1 MNFYCGVDFGTS
13 NSTVA
18 AIGKDGPLLIPLED
32 SYTTIPTVLFFRDDD
47 GKILY
52 GRAAIAEYVG
62 GGEGRHMRALKS
74 ILGTE
79 LMHERTRL
87 ARTSVAFAD
96 VIGAFIRQ
104 LKQRTEAF
112 LGGAVDQV
120 VLGRPVHFVGGDA
133 EGDARAQD
141 ELEAIARRQGFRR
154 VEFQF
159 EPIAAAIAY
168 QSQMQAAASR

>member
-1 MNFYCGVDFGTS
+1 MD
-13 NSTVA
+13 
-18 AIGKDGPLLIPLED
+18 KDGPLPIPLED

-47 GKILY
+47 NKILY
-52 GRAAIAEYVG
+52 GRTAIAEYVG

-87 ARTSVAFAD
+87 ARASVAFAD

-120 VLGRPVHFVGGDA
+120 VLGRPVHLSA
-133 EGDARAQD
+133 ATPRAMRG
-141 ELEAIARRQGFRR
+141 RRTNSRR
-154 VEFQF
+154 LR
-159 EPIAAAIAY
+159 AGKG
-168 QSQMQAAASR
+168 S